1 MKLWLSR
8 NSEIPLREQLTRQII
23 FAIASGDL
31 HPGDKLPSVREL
43 ATRFH
48 IHQNTASAAYKK
60 LESEGWVEARKGSG
74 VFVCDNSNE
83 KQRAL
88 ATETEDELDEFVSKF
103 FRSARRRGFTRK
115 QIAHSVSR
123 FLSRAKPEQI
133 LVVDDDP
140 ELRQILFTEIRTA
153 LKYRTLGASVE
164 DFLKDEFP
172 SASIVVAMPESFE
185 KLQTAGRTNSQTLL
199 LKINS
204 AQAELTGR
212 KRPESHEL
220 IGIVSHLEKFLLLAT
235 TFLVAAGIEN
245 ENLVIRDARERD
257 FRKGLESCAFIVCDS
272 ATAQIL
278 PKTFDLKIF
287 RLIAEESLNELR
299 ELIK

>member
-1 MKLWLSR
+1 MKLWLSK

-31 HPGDKLPSVREL
+31 HAGDKLPSVREL

-60 LESEGWVEARKGSG
+60 LENEGWVQARKGSG
-74 VFVCDNSNE
+74 VFVCDNSHE

-88 ATETEDELDEFVSKF
+88 ATETENELEELVSKF
-103 FRSARRRGFTRK
+103 FRNAKRRGFTKK
-115 QIAHSVSR
+115 QIAQNISK
-123 FLSRAKPEQI
+123 FLSQSKPEQI

-140 ELRQILFTEIRTA
+140 DRRQILFTEIRAA
-153 LKYRTLGASVE
+153 LNFRTLGASVE

-172 SASIVVAMPESFE
+172 AASIAVALPETFE
-185 KLQTAGRTNSQTLL
+185 KLKAAGRVNNQTLL

-204 AQAELTGR
+204 AQAEMTGR

-220 IGIVSHLEKFLLLAT
+220 IGVVSHLEKFLLLAT
-235 TFLVAAGIEN
+235 TFLVAAGIES
-245 ENLVIRDARERD
+245 ENLVVRDARERN
-257 FRKGLESCAFIVCDS
+257 FRKGLESCAFVVCDS

-287 RLIAEESLNELR
+287 RLIAADSIEELR